1 MVFYL
6 KTFWTDLPVYERV
19 VAVLV
24 IIICRVV
31 GCYVMIY
38 PGKNLFNPK
47 TETAVFPFCSVEDE
61 MVPYFVRNA
70 TMSN

>member
-19 VAVLV
+19 VAILV

-38 PGKNLFNPK
+38 AGKNLFNPD